1 MRDCLGSLA
10 ARVFALLCVG
20 IVAAAALAFAA
31 SDLQSRE
38 AERLAREQRL
48 VEHVGD
54 LVDVLRRAPA
64 ALRPRLLG
72 EGPEAARLAAVES
85 TPGPEDTELTARLTG
100 RLGAAARVHASPAS
114 PQACLG
120 PERDRPPPPP
130 PGPAPPPRSAPAPP
144 PPPPP
149 DCRRVT
155 VTLARGERIGLI
167 MPAGPHPPPAPATPF
182 SPTLLGGVAAGAAT
196 LAAVTAQLATAPV
209 RRLTA
214 AAAALGLDLDRP
226 PLAVGGPTEVRRGA
240 RAFNAM
246 QAQLKRR
253 EAERTHM
260 LAAITHDLQT
270 PLTRLRL
277 RLEKVTDPSLRTALL
292 ADQAAMETLIREGL
306 DLARAASS
314 ESGPLRSLDVDSLL
328 QSLRDDAVEA
338 GARVEV
344 TGRCEADL
352 RTRPE
357 ALKRCVG
364 NLLDNALKHAGAA
377 ELAAVRRGAVVE
389 LTVAG
394 RGPGV
399 PADQLQAVLDPFV
412 RLETSRSRET
422 GGVGLGLTIAR
433 LMTERAAAEL
443 TLTNRSGGGLIATVR
458 LTANELQRQA

>member
-270 PLTRLRL
+270 PLTRMRL
-277 RLEKVTDPSLRTALL
+277 RMEAVGDPALRAALL
-292 ADQAAMETLIREGL
+292 ADGAAMLDLIRAGL
-306 DLARAASS
+306 DLARAAAGGG
-314 ESGPLRSLDVDSLL
+314 GPLERLDLDSLL
-328 QSLRDDAVEA
+328 DSLCEDAVAA
-338 GARVEV
+338 GAEVSVVE
-344 TGRCEADL
+344 RCGAVVP
-352 RTRPE
+352 TRPE
-357 ALKRCVG
+357 ALRRCVG
-364 NLLDNALKHAGAA
+364 NLLENALKHAGAA
-377 ELAAVRRGAVVE
+377 ELACRRRGGAVEVQ
-389 LTVAG
+389 VRD

-399 PADQLQAVLDPFV
+399 PPDRLAEVLEPFV

-433 LMTERAAAEL
+433 LMAGQAEGDL
-443 TLTNRSGGGLIATVR
+443 TLANRPGGGLSAVVR
-458 LTANELQRQA
+458 LRGG